1 MNDRLKRAPFTALW
15 WWLPVLLSAAF
26 AATAGDSQR
35 YAQAGASPGGTG
47 KIYLGREIA
56 QIMSFHGAA
65 WLERPERM
73 AQEQS
78 DRILAEFALTP
89 GMTIADI
96 GAGSG
101 YYTWRAAERVGPT
114 GTVYAV
120 DVQPEMLKLLE
131 AQMSRR
137 RISNVKSV
145 PGTATDPRLPAD
157 SLDVA
162 FMVDVYHE
170 FEFPYEML
178 AALVRSLKPGGRL
191 VFVEY
196 RANDPNVQIKP
207 LHTMSEAQVKK
218 EASAQALEWVKS
230 VTTLPL
236 QNVIVFRKK

>member
-1 MNDRLKRAPFTALW
+1 MNRLPGWACVSILVLW
-15 WWLPVLLSAAF
+15 CAAF
-26 AATAGDSQR
+26 PALASDTDR
-35 YAQAGASPGGTG
+35 YTRVRGSPDGIG
-47 KIYLGREIA
+47 KTYFGREIA
-56 QIMSFHGAA
+56 HAMTYHGAA
-65 WLERPERM
+65 WLERPERA
-73 AQEQS
+73 AQEQT
-78 DRILAEFALTP
+78 DRIVAALELTP
-89 GMTIADI
+89 GMTVADI

-178 AALVRSLKPGGRL
+178 GALVRSLKPGGRL

-218 EASAQALEWVKS
+218 EASAHSLEWVKS